1 MIYGNKF
8 LDISL
13 TESSIESLYEKYYQE
28 NDDGILTESISDII
42 KKFTSIFKKKNDKD
56 KNTIDA
62 KVSTLQKNK
71 IDRES
76 VKDISTEL
84 SVPIDEMDMSVL
96 IPFSQNISK
105 ADDEIWKKLFG
116 FYKDMYD
123 EEKAVKSLKEAKE
136 IAEKMYPDVVMKMY
150 NDYIKKFFSKNTNQ
164 ATFEKEF
171 KEFFTASSLRK
182 AGVLYSRTIKGKKDI
197 ETYIKEYEDVT
208 GSIKSNFNIISAQL
222 QNAFKTVAAYVK
234 QNKIDDLE
242 LPKEKNGLELF
253 KYLNVVTIGIVEM
266 HQMMAN
272 VIFEFCNFAL
282 RIEDENNQKMRKA
295 LKK

>member
-8 LDISL
+8 LDTTL
-13 TESSIESLYEKYYQE
+13 TESSIETLYEKYYQE
-28 NDDGILTESISDII
+28 NEDGILTESISDII

-56 KNTIDA
+56 KNTIDT
-62 KVSTLQKNK
+62 KVSTIQKNK
-71 IDRES
+71 IDRKS
-76 VKDISTEL
+76 IKDISVGL

-105 ADDEIWKKLFG
+105 ADDGIWKKLFV
-116 FYKDMYD
+116 FYADIYD
-123 EEKAVKSLKEAKE
+123 EEKSVKSLKEAKE

-150 NDYIKKFFSKNTNQ
+150 NDYIKKYFSKNTNQ
-164 ATFEKEF
+164 TTFEKEF
-171 KEFFTASSLRK
+171 KEFFSVNNLRK
-182 AGVLYSRTIKGKKDI
+182 SGVLYSRTIKGKKDI
-197 ETYIKEYEDVT
+197 ETYIDEYEDVT

-242 LPKEKNGLELF
+242 PPKGKNGLELY
-253 KYLNVVTIGIVEM
+253 KYLNTVTIGIVEM

-282 RIEDENNQKMRKA
+282 RIEDESNQKMRKA

>member
-8 LDISL
+8 LDTTL
-13 TESSIESLYEKYYQE
+13 TESSIETLYEKYYQE
-28 NDDGILTESISDII
+28 NEDGILTESISDII

-56 KNTIDA
+56 KNTIDT
-62 KVSTLQKNK
+62 KVSTIQKNK
-71 IDRES
+71 IDRKSIKDVS
-76 VKDISTEL
+76 VGL

-105 ADDEIWKKLFG
+105 ADDGIWKKLFA
-116 FYKDMYD
+116 FYGDIYD
-123 EEKAVKSLKEAKE
+123 EEKSVKSLKEAKE

-150 NDYIKKFFSKNTNQ
+150 NDYIKKYFSKNSNQ

-171 KEFFTASSLRK
+171 KEFFTVNNLRK
-182 AGVLYSRTIKGKKDI
+182 SGVLYSRTIKGKKDI
-197 ETYIKEYEDVT
+197 ETYIDEYEDVT
-208 GSIKSNFNIISAQL
+208 GSIKSNFKIISAQL

-242 LPKEKNGLELF
+242 PPKGKNGLELY
-253 KYLNVVTIGIVEM
+253 KYLNTVTIGIIEM

-282 RIEDENNQKMRKA
+282 RIEDESNQKMRKA
-295 LKK
+295 LNK